1 MVFCQIVLTSS
12 ATTTVSVPVIGIC
25 NIQLL
30 NVQAHYTD
38 VNATS
43 RLVEIQCD
51 ELYLPYSAQKYP
63 VFVTNG
69 VVSNSW
75 DNSTSGCHIDGVRLK
90 GQMSF
95 TLNTKASQG
104 TLGVLSYVVLSL
116 DIEKVGEL

>member
-1 MVFCQIVLTSS
+1 MVFCQIVLT
-12 ATTTVSVPVIGIC
+12 ATTSTVSVPVTGIC

-43 RLVEIQCD
+43 RLVEVVCD

-75 DNSTSGCHIDGVRLK
+75 DNSTSGCHIEGVRLK
-90 GQMSF
+90 GQMTL

-104 TLGVLSYVVLSL
+104 ALGALSYVVLSL

>member
-1 MVFCQIVLTSS
+1 MVFCQIVLTS
-12 ATTTVSVPVIGIC
+12 ATSTVSVPVTGIC

-38 VNATS
+38 ANTTS

-75 DNSTSGCHIDGVRLK
+75 DNSTSGCHIEQVRLK
-90 GQMSF
+90 GQMTL

-104 TLGVLSYVVLSL
+104 ALGALSYVVLSL

>member
-1 MVFCQIVLTSS
+1 MVFCQIVLTS
-12 ATTTVSVPVIGIC
+12 ATSTVSIPVTGIC

-75 DNSTSGCHIDGVRLK
+75 DNSTTGFHIEQVRLK
-90 GQMSF
+90 GQMTL
-95 TLNTKASQG
+95 TLNTKASYG
-104 TLGVLSYVVLSL
+104 ALGALSYVVLSL

>member
-1 MVFCQIVLTSS
+1 MVFCQIVLTS
-12 ATTTVSVPVIGIC
+12 ATSTVSIPVTGIC

-43 RLVEIQCD
+43 RLVELICD

-75 DNSTSGCHIDGVRLK
+75 DNSTTGFHIEQVRLK
-90 GQMSF
+90 GQMTL
-95 TLNTKASQG
+95 TLNTKASYG
-104 TLGVLSYVVLSL
+104 ALGALSYVVLSL

>member
-1 MVFCQIVLTSS
+1 MVFCQIVLTS
-12 ATTTVSVPVIGIC
+12 ATTTVSVPVTGIC

-38 VNATS
+38 ANTTS
-43 RLVEIQCD
+43 RLVEVVCD

-75 DNSTSGCHIDGVRLK
+75 DNSTMGCHIEKVVLK
-90 GQMSF
+90 GQMTL
-95 TLNTKASQG
+95 TLNTKASYG
-104 TLGVLSYVVLSL
+104 ALGALSYVVLSF

>member
-1 MVFCQIVLTSS
+1 MVFIQIVLT
-12 ATTTVSVPVIGIC
+12 ATTSTVSIPVTGIC

-30 NVQAHYTD
+30 NVQAHYTEG
-38 VNATS
+38 NTTS

-75 DNSTSGCHIDGVRLK
+75 DNSTMGCHIEKVVLK
-90 GQMSF
+90 GQMTL
-95 TLNTKASQG
+95 TLNTKASVG
-104 TLGVLSYVVLSL
+104 VLGSLSYVVLSL

>member
-1 MVFCQIVLTSS
+1 MVFCQIVLTA
-12 ATTTVSVPVIGIC
+12 ATSTVSVPVIGIC

-43 RLVEIQCD
+43 RLLELQCD

-63 VFVTNG
+63 VFITNG

-75 DNSTSGCHIDGVRLK
+75 DNSTMGFHIEKVALK
-90 GQMSF
+90 GQM
-95 TLNTKASQG
+95 TITINTKASYG
-104 TLGVLSYVVLSL
+104 ALGALSYVVLSL
-116 DIEKVGEL
+116 DIEKIGEL